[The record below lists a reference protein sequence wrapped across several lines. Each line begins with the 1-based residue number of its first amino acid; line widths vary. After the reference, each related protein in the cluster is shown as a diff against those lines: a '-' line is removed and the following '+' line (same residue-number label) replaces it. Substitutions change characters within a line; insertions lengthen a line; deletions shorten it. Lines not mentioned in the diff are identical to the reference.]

1 MLRAPVF
8 IFTSGSSALLEHPA
22 RLSDCCYLPYSIHI
36 SEFMSGLLFHK
47 KTDKTR
53 TYLKSAFFVW
63 YENVRQ
69 CINVWLMWICCMNA
83 VKSVLADV
91 WTVSPSSEQRALC
104 SDEGL
109 TLETSANTLFTAF
122 SISTLTLCW
131 YIAQFNAMLTQTKTS
146 SHRDQ
151 YSIDTKKWPPAVIR
165 RAKH

>member
-8 IFTSGSSALLEHPA
+8 KFTSGSSALLGHPA

-53 TYLKSAFFVW
+53 TYLKSAIFVW
-63 YENVRQ
+63 YQNVRQ

-104 SDEGL
+104 SRNISQH
-109 TLETSANTLFTAF
+109 TLYGVQHIHINLMLIHFTVYRHAD
-122 SISTLTLCW
+122 
-131 YIAQFNAMLTQTKTS
+131 AQ
-146 SHRDQ
+146 DQ
-151 YSIDTKKWPPAVIR
+151 YSIDTKKWPPPVSR